1 MIKKILKDQKEYF
14 CTGATLDVSLRKKS
28 LKQLLSVIK
37 KRETEIAEAIAKDFK
52 KPLFESFI
60 TESGIIEDEIKFM
73 LKRIGKL
80 AKIKSAKTPVFHFK
94 SASYI
99 VPEPY
104 GNVLIISP
112 WNYPFQLA
120 LSPLIGAVAA
130 GNCAVIKPSELSPN
144 TSAIIAE
151 IIAESFA
158 PGHVCVI
165 NGGRE
170 VSEALLD
177 EKFDYIFYT
186 GGEAVGKIVMRKASE
201 NLTPVTLEL
210 GGKSPCIVDKTAD
223 IDLSAKR
230 IVWGKFLNAGQTCV
244 APDYILVDECVSAEL
259 KERMVHYIKKFYGN
273 EPRRSSDYA
282 RIINERH
289 TARLVGLMKDCSI
302 YFGGDYDEKEK
313 YISPTIIDSPSWESP
328 VMNEEIFGPLLPV
341 INYSDLDAVL
351 DIIRNRP
358 KPLALYL
365 FSKNRKTE
373 RKIMMTVSF
382 GSGAVNDT
390 IINAGS
396 AYIPFGGVGS
406 SGMGSYHGVKSF
418 ETFTHYKGVIK
429 KSNAVDVNLRYPP
442 YTDKKLKMLK
452 KILG

>member
-1 MIKKILKDQKEYF
+1 MIKTLLNKQKEYF
-14 CTGATLDVSLRKKS
+14 YTGITLDVSFRKQS
-28 LKQLLSVIK
+28 LKKLLSIIK
-37 KRETEIAEAIAKDFK
+37 KRENDIAEAIAKDFR

-60 TESGIIEDEIKFM
+60 TESGIIEDEIRFM
-73 LKRIGKL
+73 LKHIGRL
-80 AKIKSAKTPVFHFK
+80 SKIKKAKTPIFHFK
-94 SASYI
+94 SNSYI
-99 VPEPY
+99 IPEPY

-130 GNCAVIKPSELSPN
+130 GNCAVVKPSELSPN
-144 TSAIIAE
+144 TSE
-151 IIAESFA
+151 IIADIISEAFV
-158 PGHVCVI
+158 PEHVCVI

-170 VSEALLD
+170 VSETLLD

-186 GGEAVGKIVMRKASE
+186 GGESVGKIVMRKASD

-210 GGKSPCIVDKTAD
+210 GGKSPCIVDNSAD

-244 APDYILVDECVSAEL
+244 APDYIFVHESVSAQL
-259 KERMVHYIKKFYGN
+259 KERMIYYIKKFYGTD
-273 EPRRSSDYA
+273 PSRSPDYA

-289 TARLVGLMKDCSI
+289 TSRLIGLMKDCRI
-302 YFGGDYDEKEK
+302 IFGGEHDEKDK
-313 YISPTIIDSPSWESP
+313 YISPTIIDFPAWESP
-328 VMNEEIFGPLLPV
+328 IMNEEIFGPLLPV
-341 INYSDLDAVL
+341 INYSELDSVI
-351 DIIRNRP
+351 DIIKKRP

-365 FSKNRKTE
+365 FTKDKKTE
-373 RKIMMTVSF
+373 RKIMRNLSF

-396 AYIPFGGVGS
+396 AYIPFGGVGA
-406 SGMGSYHGVKSF
+406 SGMGSYHGIKSF
-418 ETFTHYKGVIK
+418 ETFTHYKGIIN
-429 KSNAVDVNLRYPP
+429 KSNALDINLRYPP

>member
-1 MIKKILKDQKEYF
+1 MIKKIVNEQKDYF
-14 CTGATLDVSLRKKS
+14 YSGATLDVSFRKKS
-28 LKQLLSVIK
+28 LKKLLSVIK
-37 KRETEIAEAIAKDFK
+37 KRESEIAEAIAKDFK

-73 LKRIGKL
+73 LKRTVKL
-80 AKIKSAKTPVFHFK
+80 AKIKRAKTPVFHFR
-94 SASYI
+94 SSSYI

-104 GNVLIISP
+104 GNVLVISP

-144 TSAIIAE
+144 TSEIIAE
-151 IIAESFA
+151 IIAESFM
-158 PGHVCVI
+158 PGHVCVV

-186 GGEAVGKIVMRKASE
+186 GGENVGKIVMRKASE

-244 APDYILVDECVSAEL
+244 APDYILVDESVSEEL
-259 KERMVHYIKKFYGN
+259 KKRMVHYINKFYGT
-273 EPRRSSDYA
+273 EPRKSPDYA

-289 TARLVGLMKDCSI
+289 TARLIGLMKDCSI
-302 YFGGDYDEKEK
+302 YFGGDSDEKEK
-313 YISPTIIDSPSWESP
+313 YISPTIINSPTWESP
-328 VMNEEIFGPLLPV
+328 VMNEEIFGPILPV
-341 INYSDLDAVL
+341 INYSDLDSVL
-351 DIIRNRP
+351 DIIKKSS

-365 FSKNRKTE
+365 FSKSKTTE
-373 RKIMMTVSF
+373 SEIMMTVSF

-406 SGMGSYHGVKSF
+406 SGMGSYHGIKSF
-418 ETFTHYKGVIK
+418 ETFTHYKGIIK
-429 KSNAVDVNLRYPP
+429 KSNAIDINLRYPP
-442 YTDKKLKMLK
+442 YTDKKLKLLK

>member
-1 MIKKILKDQKEYF
+1 MIKKIVNEQKDYF
-14 CTGATLDVSLRKKS
+14 YSGATLDVSFRKKS
-28 LKQLLSVIK
+28 LKKLLSVIK
-37 KRETEIAEAIAKDFK
+37 KRESEIAQAIAKDFK

-73 LKRIGKL
+73 LKRTVKL
-80 AKIKSAKTPVFHFK
+80 AKIKRAKTPVFHFR
-94 SASYI
+94 SSSYI

-130 GNCAVIKPSELSPN
+130 GNCALIKPSELSPN
-144 TSAIIAE
+144 TSEIIAE
-151 IIAESFA
+151 IIAESFV
-158 PGHVCVI
+158 PGHVCVV

-186 GGEAVGKIVMRKASE
+186 GGENVGKIVMRKASE

-244 APDYILVDECVSAEL
+244 APDYILVDESVSEEL
-259 KERMVHYIKKFYGN
+259 KKRMVHHINKFYGT
-273 EPRRSSDYA
+273 EPRKSPDYA

-289 TARLVGLMKDCSI
+289 TARLIGLMKDCSI
-302 YFGGDYDEKEK
+302 YFGGDSDEKEK
-313 YISPTIIDSPSWESP
+313 YISPTIINSPTWESP
-328 VMNEEIFGPLLPV
+328 VMNEEIFGPILPV
-341 INYSDLDAVL
+341 INYSDLDSVL
-351 DIIRNRP
+351 DIIKKSP

-365 FSKNRKTE
+365 FSKSKTTE
-373 RKIMMTVSF
+373 SKIMMTVSF

-406 SGMGSYHGVKSF
+406 SGMGSYHGIKSF
-418 ETFTHYKGVIK
+418 ETFTHYKGIIK
-429 KSNAVDVNLRYPP
+429 KSNAIDINLRYPP
-442 YTDKKLKMLK
+442 YTDKKLKLLK

>member
-1 MIKKILKDQKEYF
+1 MVKKILNEQKDF
-14 CTGATLDVSLRKKS
+14 FLSGATLDVSYRKRS
-28 LKQLLSVIK
+28 LKRLLSVVR
-37 KRETEIAEAIAKDFK
+37 KRENEIAEAIAEDFR
-52 KPLFESFI
+52 KPVFESFI

-73 LKRIGKL
+73 LKRVDKL
-80 AKIKSAKTPVFHFK
+80 AKIKKAKTPVFHFK
-94 SASYI
+94 SSSYI
-99 VPEPY
+99 VPEPF

-144 TSAIIAE
+144 TSE
-151 IIAESFA
+151 IIADIISEAFE
-158 PGHVCVI
+158 PEHVCVI

-186 GGEAVGKIVMRKASE
+186 GGESVGKIVMRKAAD

-210 GGKSPCIVDKTAD
+210 GGKSPCIVDQTAD

-230 IVWGKFLNAGQTCV
+230 IVWGKYLNAGQTCV
-244 APDYILVDECVSAEL
+244 APDYILADESVSEKL
-259 KERMVHYIKKFYGN
+259 KERMVYYINKFYGN
-273 EPRRSSDYA
+273 DARQSSDYA

-289 TARLVGLMKDCSI
+289 TARLIGLMKDCRIIS
-302 YFGGDYDEKEK
+302 GGEHDEKDK
-313 YISPTIIDSPSWESP
+313 YISPTIIDSPAWDSP
-328 VMNEEIFGPLLPV
+328 IMNEEIFGPLLPV
-341 INYSDLDAVL
+341 INYSELDSVI
-351 DIIRNRP
+351 DIIKKRP

-365 FSKNRKTE
+365 FTKDKKTE
-373 RKIMMTVSF
+373 RKIMRNLSF

-396 AYIPFGGVGS
+396 AYIPFGGVGA
-406 SGMGSYHGVKSF
+406 SGMGSYHGIKSF
-418 ETFTHYKGVIK
+418 ETFTHYKGIIN
-429 KSNAVDVNLRYPP
+429 KSNALDINLRYPP

>member
-1 MIKKILKDQKEYF
+1 MIKSLLKKQKEYF
-14 CTGATLDVSLRKKS
+14 ASGATQDVSFRKKS
-28 LKQLLSVIK
+28 LKKLLSVIK

-52 KPLFESFI
+52 KPFFESFI

-73 LKRIGKL
+73 LKRINRL
-80 AKIKSAKTPVFHFK
+80 SKIKKAKTPVFHFK
-94 SASYI
+94 SNSFI

-104 GNVLIISP
+104 GNILIISP

-130 GNCAVIKPSELSPN
+130 GNCAVLKPSELSPN

-151 IIAESFA
+151 IISESFE

-186 GGEAVGKIVMRKASE
+186 GGESVGKIVMRKASD

-244 APDYILVDECVSAEL
+244 APDYILVDEKVSEKL
-259 KERMVHYIKKFYGN
+259 KERMIYYINKFYGN
-273 EPRRSSDYA
+273 DARQSSDYA

-289 TARLVGLMKDCSI
+289 TARLMDLMKEYSI

-313 YISPTIIDSPSWESP
+313 YISPTIINSPAWESP

-341 INYSDLDAVL
+341 INYSELDSVL
-351 DIIRNRP
+351 NIIRRRP

-365 FSKNRKTE
+365 FSKDKKTE
-373 RKIMMTVSF
+373 RKIMLTVSF

-396 AYIPFGGVGS
+396 AYIPFGGVGA
-406 SGMGSYHGVKSF
+406 SGMGSYHGIKSF
-418 ETFTHYKGVIK
+418 ETFTHYKGVIR
-429 KSNAVDVNLRYPP
+429 KSNAVDINLRYPP

>member
-1 MIKKILKDQKEYF
+1 MIESLLKKQKEYF
-14 CTGATLDVSLRKKS
+14 GSGATLDVSFRKKI
-28 LKQLLSVIK
+28 LKKLLSVIK

-52 KPLFESFI
+52 KPFFESFI

-73 LKRIGKL
+73 LKRINRL
-80 AKIKSAKTPVFHFK
+80 SKIKKAKTPVFHFK
-94 SASYI
+94 SNSFI
-99 VPEPY
+99 IPEPY

-130 GNCAVIKPSELSPN
+130 GNCAVLKPSELSPN
-144 TSAIIAE
+144 TSEIIAE
-151 IIAESFA
+151 IISESFE

-170 VSEALLD
+170 VSEALLN
-177 EKFDYIFYT
+177 EKFDYMFYT
-186 GGEAVGKIVMRKASE
+186 GGESVGKIVMRKASD

-244 APDYILVDECVSAEL
+244 APDYILVDEIVSEKL
-259 KERMVHYIKKFYGN
+259 KERMVYYINKFYGN
-273 EPRRSSDYA
+273 DAHQSSDYA

-289 TARLVGLMKDCSI
+289 TARLMGLMKDCSI
-302 YFGGDYDEKEK
+302 YFGGECDEKEK
-313 YISPTIIDSPSWESP
+313 YISPTIINSPAWESP

-341 INYSDLDAVL
+341 INYSELDSVL
-351 DIIRNRP
+351 DIIRSRP

-365 FSKNRKTE
+365 FSNDKKTE
-373 RKIMMTVSF
+373 RKIMLTVSF

-396 AYIPFGGVGS
+396 AYIPFGGVGA
-406 SGMGSYHGVKSF
+406 SGMGSYHGIKSF
-418 ETFTHYKGVIK
+418 ETFTHYKGVIR
-429 KSNAVDVNLRYPP
+429 KSNAVDINLRYPP

>member
-1 MIKKILKDQKEYF
+1 MIKKILNEQKSFYLSG
-14 CTGATLDVSLRKKS
+14 TTLDVSYRIRS
-28 LKQLLSVIK
+28 LKRLLSVVR
-37 KRETEIAEAIAKDFK
+37 KRETEIAEAIAKDFR

-73 LKRIGKL
+73 LKRVDKL
-80 AKIKSAKTPVFHFK
+80 SKIKRVKTPVFHFK
-94 SASYI
+94 SSSYI
-99 VPEPY
+99 VPEPF
-104 GNVLIISP
+104 GNVLIICP

-144 TSAIIAE
+144 TSEIIADIIAE
-151 IIAESFA
+151 VFA

-186 GGEAVGKIVMRKASE
+186 GGENVGKIVMRKASD

-244 APDYILVDECVSAEL
+244 APDFILVDESVSAEL
-259 KERMVHYIKKFYGN
+259 KECMVYYINKFYGN
-273 EPRRSSDYA
+273 EPRHSSDYA

-302 YFGGDYDEKEK
+302 YSGGDYDEKEK
-313 YISPTIIDSPSWESP
+313 YISPTIINSPAWDSA
-328 VMNEEIFGPLLPV
+328 VMKEEIFGPLLPV
-341 INYSDLDAVL
+341 INYSDVDSVL

-365 FSKNRKTE
+365 FSKDKRLE
-373 RKIMMTVSF
+373 RKIMSSVSF

-406 SGMGSYHGVKSF
+406 SGMGSYHGIKSF

-429 KSNAVDVNLRYPP
+429 KSNAVDINLRYPP
-442 YTDKKLKMLK
+442 YTDKKLKLLK